1 MSDDITTAVQAG
13 IDESGIDYYD
23 IMVIGN
29 TGQGKSTTADKILIA
44 NPDGRRYVA
53 EYQPG
58 QQQPTLTADERKRQ
72 LSYSDITMWLAL
84 GVKEGGKAE
93 FETHLKFL
101 TYCRSKDMPHEEV
114 NKARNASSEVFRPT
128 IDCEVLSN
136 ETSKIR
142 IMDVP
147 GFFDGANLR
156 QQKENAGAEPQ
167 EPMSPVERLD
177 VNNLDIMRKIIRVQ
191 TTLAMEFK
199 RILYFLPVR
208 GPLERISAHLL
219 LELKWMAH
227 YFGTA
232 IFKSMVL
239 VATAQARLSK
249 MPISDDDKFPQEDID
264 MTKKFFR
271 DALNEVFSS
280 TSERPLPDPPLIFI
294 SLTNSCEEI
303 LAKVQSVPVQQEGL
317 HLQFDPNT
325 CAECGVRI
333 GVVKGQ
339 RVTCYFGEDFTN
351 AIPYEESTC
360 HPFFVPRY
368 TRIDKIWGGFK
379 HIVTFRWA
387 TGEAWPVF
395 EGEKCVSCLKMPNT
409 RGCMKVKSIHGKGKN
424 KREVDHTSQVIN
436 PVPVPDEP
444 AGAGEDAN
452 NQGAT
457 GEVIANGSSAAEP
470 VPVPQN
476 GTIQHEQQNGSNR
489 ENAGDIRTHHT
500 SAEASIVALES
511 GVSSLNTHLECSPNQ
526 PYMVERTADNPTWT
540 ESKGT

>member
-1 MSDDITTAVQAG
+1 MSGADTDEHRTTAVQAG
-13 IDESGIDYYD
+13 IGESGIDYYD

-53 EYQPG
+53 EYHPG
-58 QQQPTLTADERKRQ
+58 QQPQQQPELTADEHRRQ

-84 GVKEGGKAE
+84 GVKGGSAE

-114 NKARNASSEVFRPT
+114 NKARNASSEIFRPT

-136 ETSKIR
+136 ETSKVR

-147 GFFDGANLR
+147 GFFDGASILSK
-156 QQKENAGAEPQ
+156 QKENAGAENQ
-167 EPMSPVERLD
+167 EPMSPVEHLD

-191 TTLAMEFK
+191 TTLAMKFK

-208 GPLERISAHLL
+208 GPLERSSAHLV

-249 MPISDDDKFPQEDID
+249 MQISDDDKFPQEDID
-264 MTKKFFR
+264 LTKKFFQ
-271 DALNEVFSS
+271 DALKEVFSS
-280 TSERPLPDPPLIFI
+280 TSERPLPDPPLIFV
-294 SLTNSCEEI
+294 SLTNTCEEI
-303 LAKVQSVPVQQEGL
+303 LAKIQSVPVQQEGL
-317 HLQFDPNT
+317 YLQFDPNT
-325 CAECGVRI
+325 CAECGVKI

-339 RVTCYFGEDFTN
+339 RVTCYFGEDFAN

-395 EGEKCVSCLKMPNT
+395 DGEKCVSCLKVPNT

-436 PVPVPDEP
+436 PVPDEQ
-444 AGAGEDAN
+444 AAEGGDAGE
-452 NQGAT
+452 AT
-457 GEVIANGSSAAEP
+457 ASGSVAAEP
-470 VPVPQN
+470 PPVPQN
-476 GTIQHEQQNGSNR
+476 GTVQHDQQNGGTR
-489 ENAGDIRTHHT
+489 ENVGDAHT

-511 GVSSLNTHLECSPNQ
+511 GVSSLNTCLESSSNQ
-526 PYMVERTADNPTWT
+526 PYMVECTADNPAWT
-540 ESKGT
+540 EGTGT